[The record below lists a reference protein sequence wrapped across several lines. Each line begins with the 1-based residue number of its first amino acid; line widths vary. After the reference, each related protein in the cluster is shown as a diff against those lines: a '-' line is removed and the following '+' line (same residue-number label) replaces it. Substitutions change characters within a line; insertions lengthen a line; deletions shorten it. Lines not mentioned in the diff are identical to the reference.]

1 MMPVRFFK
9 MAHIDN
15 ATPLPQASLLCGDNF
30 ELINS
35 SVRGISHIS
44 NSKVCQD
51 ATIACEQYYRGKPI
65 ILSAVSDGH
74 GGEKYIRS
82 DIGAHF
88 AIISFYEVA
97 VEFGRW
103 IIAYQPSDEEK
114 NREFE
119 KRFVR
124 KLLKRWYEL
133 IEKHYEENPLD
144 SPIDTIATLYGC
156 TISFVLVC
164 EDKVFA
170 GQIGDGAIFHYTT
183 NQEKVFTI
191 LSDVNSNT
199 LGLSTDSL
207 CSSNAIYRYFC
218 KTFPINPSSS
228 GILLL
233 STDGL
238 VDSLQENIKI
248 ALKDIYQK
256 SQVFGKEWLRKMW
269 GTQLAKW
276 SYEGVGDDMGT
287 VLMFYGKSDVS
298 DKKIENEDET
308 KTDENLNSNEKESRE
323 QINEKCI

>member
-1 MMPVRFFK
+1 
-9 MAHIDN
+9 MAQMDS
-15 ATPLPQASLLCGDNF
+15 ATPLPQASLLCGENF

-51 ATIACEQYYRGKPI
+51 ATIACEQYYRGKAI
-65 ILSAVSDGH
+65 VLSAVSDGH

-82 DIGAHF
+82 DIGAHL

-103 IIAYQPSDEEK
+103 VIAYQPSDEEK
-114 NREFE
+114 SREFE

-124 KLLKRWYEL
+124 KLLKKWYEL
-133 IEKHYEENPLD
+133 IEKDYKENPSD
-144 SPIDTIATLYGC
+144 VPVDNIATLYGC
-156 TISFVLVC
+156 TLSFVLVC
-164 EDKVFA
+164 EDEAFA
-170 GQIGDGAIFHYTT
+170 GQIGDGAIYHYTAD
-183 NQEKVFTI
+183 QERVSTI
-191 LSDVNSNT
+191 LSDINSDT

-207 CSSNAIYRYFC
+207 CSSNAIYRYFY
-218 KTFPINPSSS
+218 KIFKIDHSSS

-238 VDSLQENIKI
+238 VDSLQESIEI

-256 SQVFGKEWLRKMW
+256 SKVFGKEWLRKMW
-269 GTQLAKW
+269 GVQLAKW

-287 VLMFYGKSDVS
+287 VLMFYGR
-298 DKKIENEDET
+298 DEM
-308 KTDENLNSNEKESRE
+308 EV
-323 QINEKCI
+323 